1 MALMKKGSGDEIGI
15 NTIIIIVLLSVFTIF
30 ILQNTDVVE
39 IRLLLW
45 KVSLS
50 RVVLLLGSLF
60 MGILI
65 GLLIGWEMA
74 VRKNRFR

>member
-1 MALMKKGSGDEIGI
+1 MAFMKKKSGDEIGI
-15 NTIIIIVLLSVFTIF
+15 NTIIIIVLLSIFTIF

-45 KVSLS
+45 KISLS

>member
-60 MGILI
+60 MGVLI